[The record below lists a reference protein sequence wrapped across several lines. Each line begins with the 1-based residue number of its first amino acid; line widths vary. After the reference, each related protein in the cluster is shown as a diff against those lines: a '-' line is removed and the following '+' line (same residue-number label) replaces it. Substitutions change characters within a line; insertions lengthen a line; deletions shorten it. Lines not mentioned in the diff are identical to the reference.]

1 MDWSVESLRATGFHA
16 ATDVAG
22 PKWWDELVGE
32 PPAERMSKPRE
43 GIHRDTGPLGKGQI
57 VLSIS
62 PIRTDWVFSARPD
75 MEAGLPIVG
84 EYSEVSSDLLGV
96 VQRWLGVCVP
106 LTRLAF
112 GAVLLQ
118 PVSTKEEAYMRLA
131 HYLQGVQIDPVGSH
145 DFFYQINRPRSSRVG
160 IANLLINRLSK
171 WSAIEI
177 HRLAFDLAGWHQ
189 PAAIR
194 APAGE
199 AVHACRL
206 ELDINTSV
214 GYQGNLPAPH
224 LPTLFEELVDFGM
237 EIASEG
243 DTK

>member
-16 ATDVAG
+16 GEVVAG
-22 PKWWDELVGE
+22 PKWWDGVVGE
-32 PPAERMSKPRE
+32 PPEERVSKPRE
-43 GIHRDTGPLGKGQI
+43 GVHRDAGPFGKAQ
-57 VLSIS
+57 LALAIS

-75 MEAGLPIVG
+75 LEAGLPIVG
-84 EYSEVSSDLLGV
+84 EYSEVSSDFLGV
-96 VQRWLGVCVP
+96 VRRWLGVCAP

-112 GAVLLQ
+112 GSVLLQ
-118 PVSTKEEAYMRLA
+118 PVSSKEEAYTRLA
-131 HYLQGVQIDPVGSH
+131 SYLQWVQIDPVGSN
-145 DFFYQINRPRSSRVG
+145 DFFYQINRPCASRVG

-171 WSAIEI
+171 WSALEI
-177 HRLAFDLAGWHQ
+177 HRVALDLAGLHQ

-214 GYQGNLPAPH
+214 AYEGDLPASH
-224 LPTLFEELVDFGM
+224 LSELFDELAGLGM
-237 EIASEG
+237 EIAAEG